1 NDARVSLSFSFVF
14 FFSCG
19 SAVGAQFSVR
29 VFRAQFCG
37 SILRRD
43 LVAFNAKPYI
53 LRFVIRFDFKLLF
66 GCGDFWQS

>member
-1 NDARVSLSFSFVF
+1 NYARASLSFSFR
-14 FFSCG
+14 SCGCG